1 MTAEQTHAQVPM
13 DLIARLREIPA
24 DHPMLVCSDFDGT
37 LSPIV
42 TRPEDAAPLPGIDA
56 LLEQLA
62 ASDETEVAVVSGRSL
77 ADLKT
82 LSGLSDPIVLV
93 GSHGGE
99 FETGFAADL
108 TAEQTA
114 LLAQLDTA
122 LATLISDAPGAHLE
136 RKPLSI
142 AVHVR
147 QAPRPDAE
155 RVLAAV
161 REGPAMWPGVH
172 ATAGKEVLELAV
184 QAVDKGSA
192 MTALRAAFD
201 RNAIVVFIGDDVT
214 DERAFEALAPMD
226 VGVKVGPGPTAAQY
240 RVDSVESVRA
250 LLALLAALR

>member
-1 MTAEQTHAQVPM
+1 MAVGDTAAQVPM
-13 DLIARLREIPA
+13 DLVARLREIPA

-62 ASDETEVAVVSGRSL
+62 NSDQTEVAVVSGRSL
-77 ADLKT
+77 ADLKA
-82 LSGLSDPIVLV
+82 LSGLTDPIVLV

-99 FETGFAADL
+99 FETGFAVAVSTQQAD
-108 TAEQTA
+108 
-114 LLAQLDTA
+114 LLAQLDAALTQLTA
-122 LATLISDAPGAHLE
+122 GVPGAHLE
-136 RKPLSI
+136 RKPISI

-147 QAPRPDAE
+147 QADRPDAD

-161 REGPAMWPGVH
+161 REGPAVWPGVH
-172 ATAGKEVLELAV
+172 VTAGKEVLELAV
-184 QAVDKGSA
+184 QQVSKGSA
-192 MTALRAAFD
+192 IAALRDGFD
-201 RNAIVVFIGDDVT
+201 RQATVVFVGDDVT
-214 DERAFEALAPMD
+214 DERAFESLAPAD